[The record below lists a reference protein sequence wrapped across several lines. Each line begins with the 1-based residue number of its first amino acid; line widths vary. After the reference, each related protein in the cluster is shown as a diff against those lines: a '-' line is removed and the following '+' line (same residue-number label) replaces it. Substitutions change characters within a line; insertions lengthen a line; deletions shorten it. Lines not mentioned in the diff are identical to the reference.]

1 MMMIMKMFLPSLRWG
16 LGCGRLEEH
25 DIVHAYTS
33 FYTWKDQQIYH
44 YTHIHTHTV
53 KIDIVA
59 FSIHVY
65 SMVVLAYMDQ
75 FFWGCGK
82 Y

>member
-1 MMMIMKMFLPSLRWG
+1 MVDWKSMILFMLILLFTD
-16 LGCGRLEEH
+16 GR
-25 DIVHAYTS
+25 ISKFT
-33 FYTWKDQQIYH
+33 I
-44 YTHIHTHTV
+44 IHTYTHTV

-75 FFWGCGK
+75 FF
-82 Y
+82 

>member
-1 MMMIMKMFLPSLRWG
+1 MEGSANLPL
-16 LGCGRLEEH
+16 
-25 DIVHAYTS
+25 
-33 FYTWKDQQIYH
+33 
-44 YTHIHTHTV
+44 YTHTHTHTHTV